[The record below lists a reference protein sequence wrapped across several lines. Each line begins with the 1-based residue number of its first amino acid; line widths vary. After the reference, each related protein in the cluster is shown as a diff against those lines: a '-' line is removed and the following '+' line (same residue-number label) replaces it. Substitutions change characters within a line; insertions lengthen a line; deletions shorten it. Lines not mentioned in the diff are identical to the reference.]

1 MNQSGSTCELCGM
14 WIDAYHYHAP
24 AECMRKLSDRLA
36 VQIKVREINERNIQ
50 ETEAR
55 IERFR
60 AKYAEVAPA

>member
-1 MNQSGSTCELCGM
+1 MPKTHHGES
-14 WIDAYHYHAP
+14 IV
-24 AECMRKLSDRLA
+24 LA
-36 VQIKVREINERNIQ
+36 SSNAGKVREINERNIQ